1 MRFPSAI
8 FKGVELSLI
17 HISLAVQIRTD
28 GTVIARA
35 PLRMPKDR
43 ILCFLS
49 EKASWIR
56 MQQGKMQEREKMR
69 QQARIHLD
77 AAQEKELRERAKSV
91 LAQRTAYF
99 ARQVGVTYGRITVRD
114 QKTRWGSCSQTGNL
128 NFNFRLILAPLEVLD
143 YVVVHELCH
152 RRQMNHSTQ
161 FWQEV
166 AQVLPDYRKRKAWLT
181 AVSYTHLD
189 VYKRQT
195 VDGADYWQK
204 MFQIT
209 IPLVRPSLTVS
220 TVLNII
226 YVFNSFPIIW
236 TITKGCLLYTYRCV

>member
-1 MRFPSAI
+1 MP
-8 FKGVELSLI
+8 KEELVKIAGLSVLLVR
-17 HISLAVQIRTD
+17 SSRKTLAVQIRTD

-114 QKTRWGSCSQTGNL
+114 QKTRWGSCSQTGTL

-181 AVSYTHLD
+181 ENGWRLM
-189 VYKRQT
+189 
-195 VDGADYWQK
+195 G
-204 MFQIT
+204 
-209 IPLVRPSLTVS
+209 
-220 TVLNII
+220 
-226 YVFNSFPIIW
+226 
-236 TITKGCLLYTYRCV
+236 

>member
-1 MRFPSAI
+1 MP
-8 FKGVELSLI
+8 KEELVKIAGLSVLLVR
-17 HISLAVQIRTD
+17 SSRKTLAVQIRAD

-43 ILCFLS
+43 ILCFLF

-56 MQQGKMQEREKMR
+56 MQQGRMQEREKMR

-99 ARQVGVTYGRITVRD
+99 ARQIGVTYGRITVRD

-128 NFNFRLILAPLEVLD
+128 NFNFRLILAPSEVLD

-181 AVSYTHLD
+181 ENGWRLM
-189 VYKRQT
+189 
-195 VDGADYWQK
+195 G
-204 MFQIT
+204 
-209 IPLVRPSLTVS
+209 
-220 TVLNII
+220 
-226 YVFNSFPIIW
+226 
-236 TITKGCLLYTYRCV
+236 

>member
-1 MRFPSAI
+1 MPKEEFVKIA
-8 FKGVELSLI
+8 GLSVLLVR
-17 HISLAVQIRTD
+17 SSRKTLAVQIRAD

-43 ILCFLS
+43 ILYFLS

-56 MQQGKMQEREKMR
+56 MQQGRMQERENMR

-77 AAQEKELRERAKSV
+77 VAQEKELRERAKSV

-128 NFNFRLILAPLEVLD
+128 NFNFRLILAPSEVLD

-152 RRQMNHSTQ
+152 RRQMNHSAQ

-181 AVSYTHLD
+181 ENGWRLM
-189 VYKRQT
+189 
-195 VDGADYWQK
+195 G
-204 MFQIT
+204 
-209 IPLVRPSLTVS
+209 
-220 TVLNII
+220 
-226 YVFNSFPIIW
+226 
-236 TITKGCLLYTYRCV
+236 

>member
-1 MRFPSAI
+1 MP
-8 FKGVELSLI
+8 KEELVKIAGLSVLLVR
-17 HISLAVQIRTD
+17 SSRKTLAVQIRAD

-56 MQQGKMQEREKMR
+56 MQQVRMQEREKMR

-99 ARQVGVTYGRITVRD
+99 ARQIGVTYGRITVRD

-128 NFNFRLILAPLEVLD
+128 NFNFRLILAPSEVLD

-181 AVSYTHLD
+181 ENGWRLMGELCPASGI
-189 VYKRQT
+189 K
-195 VDGADYWQK
+195 
-204 MFQIT
+204 
-209 IPLVRPSLTVS
+209 
-220 TVLNII
+220 
-226 YVFNSFPIIW
+226 
-236 TITKGCLLYTYRCV
+236 

>member
-1 MRFPSAI
+1 MGKS
-8 FKGVELSLI
+8 G
-17 HISLAVQIRTD
+17 ISVADGLRLASTVRSFHAKRGACENCGAFCIAGAQQQKDASGTD

-181 AVSYTHLD
+181 ENGWRLM
-189 VYKRQT
+189 
-195 VDGADYWQK
+195 G
-204 MFQIT
+204 
-209 IPLVRPSLTVS
+209 
-220 TVLNII
+220 
-226 YVFNSFPIIW
+226 
-236 TITKGCLLYTYRCV
+236 

>member
-1 MRFPSAI
+1 MPKEETVKI
-8 FKGVELSLI
+8 EGLSVLLVR
-17 HISLAVQIRTD
+17 SSRKTLAVQIRAD

-56 MQQGKMQEREKMR
+56 MQQGRMQEREKMR

-99 ARQVGVTYGRITVRD
+99 ARQIGVTYGRITVRD

-152 RRQMNHSTQ
+152 RRQMNHSAQ

-181 AVSYTHLD
+181 ENGWRLM
-189 VYKRQT
+189 
-195 VDGADYWQK
+195 G
-204 MFQIT
+204 
-209 IPLVRPSLTVS
+209 
-220 TVLNII
+220 
-226 YVFNSFPIIW
+226 
-236 TITKGCLLYTYRCV
+236 

>member
-1 MRFPSAI
+1 MP
-8 FKGVELSLI
+8 KEELVKIAGLSVLLVR
-17 HISLAVQIRTD
+17 SSRKTLAVQIRAD

-43 ILCFLS
+43 ILYFLS
-49 EKASWIR
+49 EKASWIS
-56 MQQGKMQEREKMR
+56 MQQGRMRERENMR

-128 NFNFRLILAPLEVLD
+128 NFNFRLILAPSEVLD

-152 RRQMNHSTQ
+152 RRQMNHSAQ

-181 AVSYTHLD
+181 ENGWRLM
-189 VYKRQT
+189 
-195 VDGADYWQK
+195 G
-204 MFQIT
+204 
-209 IPLVRPSLTVS
+209 
-220 TVLNII
+220 
-226 YVFNSFPIIW
+226 
-236 TITKGCLLYTYRCV
+236 

>member
-1 MRFPSAI
+1 MPKEEFVKIA
-8 FKGVELSLI
+8 GLSVLLVR
-17 HISLAVQIRTD
+17 SSRKTLAVQIRAD

-56 MQQGKMQEREKMR
+56 MQQGIMQEREKMR

-99 ARQVGVTYGRITVRD
+99 ARQIGVTYGRITVRD

-128 NFNFRLILAPLEVLD
+128 NFNFRLILAPPEVLD

-152 RRQMNHSTQ
+152 RRQMNHSAQ

-181 AVSYTHLD
+181 ENGWRLM
-189 VYKRQT
+189 
-195 VDGADYWQK
+195 G
-204 MFQIT
+204 
-209 IPLVRPSLTVS
+209 
-220 TVLNII
+220 
-226 YVFNSFPIIW
+226 
-236 TITKGCLLYTYRCV
+236 

>member
-1 MRFPSAI
+1 MP
-8 FKGVELSLI
+8 KEELVKIAGLSVLLVR
-17 HISLAVQIRTD
+17 SSRKTLAVQIRAD

-35 PLRMPKDR
+35 PRRMPKDR

-99 ARQVGVTYGRITVRD
+99 ARQIGVTYGRITVRD

-181 AVSYTHLD
+181 ENGWRLM
-189 VYKRQT
+189 
-195 VDGADYWQK
+195 G
-204 MFQIT
+204 
-209 IPLVRPSLTVS
+209 
-220 TVLNII
+220 
-226 YVFNSFPIIW
+226 
-236 TITKGCLLYTYRCV
+236 

>member
-1 MRFPSAI
+1 MP
-8 FKGVELSLI
+8 KEELVKIAGLSVLLVR
-17 HISLAVQIRTD
+17 SSRKTLAVQIRAD
-28 GTVIARA
+28 GTVIARV

-56 MQQGKMQEREKMR
+56 MQQGKMQERENMR

-152 RRQMNHSTQ
+152 RRQMNHSAQ

-181 AVSYTHLD
+181 ENGWRLM
-189 VYKRQT
+189 
-195 VDGADYWQK
+195 G
-204 MFQIT
+204 
-209 IPLVRPSLTVS
+209 
-220 TVLNII
+220 
-226 YVFNSFPIIW
+226 
-236 TITKGCLLYTYRCV
+236 

>member
-1 MRFPSAI
+1 MP
-8 FKGVELSLI
+8 KEELVKIAGLSVLLVR
-17 HISLAVQIRTD
+17 SSRKTLAVQIRAD

-69 QQARIHLD
+69 QQACIHLD

-99 ARQVGVTYGRITVRD
+99 ARQIGVTYGRITVRD

-152 RRQMNHSTQ
+152 RRQMNHSAQ
-161 FWQEV
+161 FWQEM

-181 AVSYTHLD
+181 ENGWRLM
-189 VYKRQT
+189 
-195 VDGADYWQK
+195 G
-204 MFQIT
+204 
-209 IPLVRPSLTVS
+209 
-220 TVLNII
+220 
-226 YVFNSFPIIW
+226 
-236 TITKGCLLYTYRCV
+236 

>member
-1 MRFPSAI
+1 MP
-8 FKGVELSLI
+8 KEELVKIAGLSVLLVR
-17 HISLAVQIRTD
+17 SSRKTLAVQIRAD

-77 AAQEKELRERAKSV
+77 AAQEKELRERAKPV

-114 QKTRWGSCSQTGNL
+114 QQTRWGSCSQTGNL

-152 RRQMNHSTQ
+152 RRQMNHSAQ

-181 AVSYTHLD
+181 ENGWRLM
-189 VYKRQT
+189 
-195 VDGADYWQK
+195 G
-204 MFQIT
+204 
-209 IPLVRPSLTVS
+209 
-220 TVLNII
+220 
-226 YVFNSFPIIW
+226 
-236 TITKGCLLYTYRCV
+236 

>member
-1 MRFPSAI
+1 MPKEETVKI
-8 FKGVELSLI
+8 EGLSVLLVR
-17 HISLAVQIRTD
+17 SSRKTLAVQIRAD

-99 ARQVGVTYGRITVRD
+99 ARQIGVTYGRITVRD

-152 RRQMNHSTQ
+152 RRQMNHSAQ

-181 AVSYTHLD
+181 ENGWRLM
-189 VYKRQT
+189 
-195 VDGADYWQK
+195 G
-204 MFQIT
+204 
-209 IPLVRPSLTVS
+209 
-220 TVLNII
+220 
-226 YVFNSFPIIW
+226 
-236 TITKGCLLYTYRCV
+236 

>member
-1 MRFPSAI
+1 MP
-8 FKGVELSLI
+8 KEELVKIAGLSVLLVR
-17 HISLAVQIRTD
+17 SSRKTLAVQIRTD

-56 MQQGKMQEREKMR
+56 MQQGRMQEREKMR

-181 AVSYTHLD
+181 ENGWRLM
-189 VYKRQT
+189 
-195 VDGADYWQK
+195 G
-204 MFQIT
+204 
-209 IPLVRPSLTVS
+209 
-220 TVLNII
+220 
-226 YVFNSFPIIW
+226 
-236 TITKGCLLYTYRCV
+236 

>member
-1 MRFPSAI
+1 MP
-8 FKGVELSLI
+8 KEELVKIAGLSVLLVR
-17 HISLAVQIRTD
+17 SSRKTLAVQIRTD

-181 AVSYTHLD
+181 ENGWRLM
-189 VYKRQT
+189 
-195 VDGADYWQK
+195 W
-204 MFQIT
+204 
-209 IPLVRPSLTVS
+209 
-220 TVLNII
+220 
-226 YVFNSFPIIW
+226 
-236 TITKGCLLYTYRCV
+236 

>member
-1 MRFPSAI
+1 MP
-8 FKGVELSLI
+8 KEELVKIAGLSVLLVR
-17 HISLAVQIRTD
+17 SSRKTLAVQIRAD

-128 NFNFRLILAPLEVLD
+128 NFNFRLILAPPEVLD
-143 YVVVHELCH
+143 YVVIHELCH
-152 RRQMNHSTQ
+152 RRQMNHSAQ

-181 AVSYTHLD
+181 ENGWRLM
-189 VYKRQT
+189 
-195 VDGADYWQK
+195 G
-204 MFQIT
+204 
-209 IPLVRPSLTVS
+209 
-220 TVLNII
+220 
-226 YVFNSFPIIW
+226 
-236 TITKGCLLYTYRCV
+236 

>member
-1 MRFPSAI
+1 MP
-8 FKGVELSLI
+8 KEELVKIAGLSVLLVR
-17 HISLAVQIRTD
+17 SCRKTLAVQIRAD

-56 MQQGKMQEREKMR
+56 MQQGKMQERENMR

-152 RRQMNHSTQ
+152 RRQMNHSAQ

-166 AQVLPDYRKRKAWLT
+166 AQVLPDYRERKAWLT
-181 AVSYTHLD
+181 ENGWRLM
-189 VYKRQT
+189 
-195 VDGADYWQK
+195 G
-204 MFQIT
+204 
-209 IPLVRPSLTVS
+209 
-220 TVLNII
+220 
-226 YVFNSFPIIW
+226 
-236 TITKGCLLYTYRCV
+236 

>member
-1 MRFPSAI
+1 MP
-8 FKGVELSLI
+8 KEELVKIAGLSVLLVR
-17 HISLAVQIRTD
+17 SSRKTLAVQIRTD

-152 RRQMNHSTQ
+152 RRQMNHSAQ

-181 AVSYTHLD
+181 ENGWRLM
-189 VYKRQT
+189 
-195 VDGADYWQK
+195 G
-204 MFQIT
+204 
-209 IPLVRPSLTVS
+209 
-220 TVLNII
+220 
-226 YVFNSFPIIW
+226 
-236 TITKGCLLYTYRCV
+236 

>member
-1 MRFPSAI
+1 MP
-8 FKGVELSLI
+8 KEELVKIAGLSVLLVR
-17 HISLAVQIRTD
+17 SSRKTLAVQIRAD
-28 GTVIARA
+28 GTVIART

-56 MQQGKMQEREKMR
+56 MQQGRMQEREKMR

-99 ARQVGVTYGRITVRD
+99 ARQIGVTYGRITVRD

-152 RRQMNHSTQ
+152 RRQMNHSAQ

-181 AVSYTHLD
+181 ENGWRLMGKLCPASGI
-189 VYKRQT
+189 K
-195 VDGADYWQK
+195 
-204 MFQIT
+204 
-209 IPLVRPSLTVS
+209 
-220 TVLNII
+220 
-226 YVFNSFPIIW
+226 
-236 TITKGCLLYTYRCV
+236 

>member
-1 MRFPSAI
+1 MP
-8 FKGVELSLI
+8 KEELVKIAGLSVLLVR
-17 HISLAVQIRTD
+17 SSRKTLAVQIRAD

-56 MQQGKMQEREKMR
+56 MQQGRMQEREKMR

-91 LAQRTAYF
+91 LTQRTAYF
-99 ARQVGVTYGRITVRD
+99 ARQIGVTYGRITVRD

-181 AVSYTHLD
+181 ENGWRLM
-189 VYKRQT
+189 
-195 VDGADYWQK
+195 G
-204 MFQIT
+204 
-209 IPLVRPSLTVS
+209 
-220 TVLNII
+220 
-226 YVFNSFPIIW
+226 
-236 TITKGCLLYTYRCV
+236 

>member
-1 MRFPSAI
+1 MP
-8 FKGVELSLI
+8 KEELVKIAGLSVLLVR
-17 HISLAVQIRTD
+17 SSRKTLAVQIRAD

-43 ILCFLS
+43 ILYFLS

-56 MQQGKMQEREKMR
+56 MQQGRMQERENMR

-128 NFNFRLILAPLEVLD
+128 NFNFRLILAPPEVLD

-152 RRQMNHSTQ
+152 RRQMNHSAQ

-181 AVSYTHLD
+181 ENGWRLM
-189 VYKRQT
+189 
-195 VDGADYWQK
+195 G
-204 MFQIT
+204 
-209 IPLVRPSLTVS
+209 
-220 TVLNII
+220 
-226 YVFNSFPIIW
+226 
-236 TITKGCLLYTYRCV
+236 

>member
-1 MRFPSAI
+1 MP
-8 FKGVELSLI
+8 KEELVKIAGLSVLLVR
-17 HISLAVQIRTD
+17 SSRKTLAVQIRAD

-43 ILCFLS
+43 ILYFLS

-56 MQQGKMQEREKMR
+56 MQQGRMQERENMR

-128 NFNFRLILAPLEVLD
+128 NFNFRLILAPPEVLD

-181 AVSYTHLD
+181 ENGWRLM
-189 VYKRQT
+189 
-195 VDGADYWQK
+195 G
-204 MFQIT
+204 
-209 IPLVRPSLTVS
+209 
-220 TVLNII
+220 
-226 YVFNSFPIIW
+226 
-236 TITKGCLLYTYRCV
+236 

>member
-1 MRFPSAI
+1 MP
-8 FKGVELSLI
+8 KEELLKIAGLSVLLVR
-17 HISLAVQIRTD
+17 SSRKTLAVQIRAD

-181 AVSYTHLD
+181 ENGWRLM
-189 VYKRQT
+189 
-195 VDGADYWQK
+195 G
-204 MFQIT
+204 
-209 IPLVRPSLTVS
+209 
-220 TVLNII
+220 
-226 YVFNSFPIIW
+226 
-236 TITKGCLLYTYRCV
+236 

>member
-1 MRFPSAI
+1 MP
-8 FKGVELSLI
+8 KEELVKTAGLSVLLVR
-17 HISLAVQIRTD
+17 SSRKTLAVQIRAD

-35 PLRMPKDR
+35 PLRMSKDR

-56 MQQGKMQEREKMR
+56 MQQGKMQERENMR

-128 NFNFRLILAPLEVLD
+128 NFNFRLILAPPEVLD

-181 AVSYTHLD
+181 ENGWRLM
-189 VYKRQT
+189 
-195 VDGADYWQK
+195 G
-204 MFQIT
+204 
-209 IPLVRPSLTVS
+209 
-220 TVLNII
+220 
-226 YVFNSFPIIW
+226 
-236 TITKGCLLYTYRCV
+236 

>member
-1 MRFPSAI
+1 MP
-8 FKGVELSLI
+8 KEELVKIAGLSVLLVR
-17 HISLAVQIRTD
+17 SSRKTLAVQIRAD

-56 MQQGKMQEREKMR
+56 MQQGRMQEREKMR

-77 AAQEKELRERAKSV
+77 AAQEKELRERAKPV

-128 NFNFRLILAPLEVLD
+128 NFNFRLILAPSEVLD

-152 RRQMNHSTQ
+152 RRQMNHSAQ

-181 AVSYTHLD
+181 ENGWRLM
-189 VYKRQT
+189 
-195 VDGADYWQK
+195 G
-204 MFQIT
+204 
-209 IPLVRPSLTVS
+209 
-220 TVLNII
+220 
-226 YVFNSFPIIW
+226 
-236 TITKGCLLYTYRCV
+236 

>member
-1 MRFPSAI
+1 MP
-8 FKGVELSLI
+8 KEELVKIAGLSVLLVR
-17 HISLAVQIRTD
+17 SSRKTLAVQIRAD

-49 EKASWIR
+49 EKASWIH

-152 RRQMNHSTQ
+152 RRQMNHSAQ

-166 AQVLPDYRKRKAWLT
+166 AQVLPDYRERKAWLT
-181 AVSYTHLD
+181 ENGWRLM
-189 VYKRQT
+189 
-195 VDGADYWQK
+195 G
-204 MFQIT
+204 
-209 IPLVRPSLTVS
+209 
-220 TVLNII
+220 
-226 YVFNSFPIIW
+226 
-236 TITKGCLLYTYRCV
+236 

>member
-1 MRFPSAI
+1 MP
-8 FKGVELSLI
+8 KEELVKIAGLSVLLVR
-17 HISLAVQIRTD
+17 SSRKTLAVQIRAD

-56 MQQGKMQEREKMR
+56 MQQGRMQEREKMR

-152 RRQMNHSTQ
+152 RRQMNHSAQ

-181 AVSYTHLD
+181 ENGWRLM
-189 VYKRQT
+189 
-195 VDGADYWQK
+195 G
-204 MFQIT
+204 
-209 IPLVRPSLTVS
+209 
-220 TVLNII
+220 
-226 YVFNSFPIIW
+226 
-236 TITKGCLLYTYRCV
+236 

>member
-1 MRFPSAI
+1 MP
-8 FKGVELSLI
+8 KEELVKIAGLSVLLVR
-17 HISLAVQIRTD
+17 SSRKTLAVQIRTD

-99 ARQVGVTYGRITVRD
+99 ARQVGVIYGRITVRD

-181 AVSYTHLD
+181 ENGWRLM
-189 VYKRQT
+189 
-195 VDGADYWQK
+195 G
-204 MFQIT
+204 
-209 IPLVRPSLTVS
+209 
-220 TVLNII
+220 
-226 YVFNSFPIIW
+226 
-236 TITKGCLLYTYRCV
+236 

>member
-1 MRFPSAI
+1 MP
-8 FKGVELSLI
+8 KEELVKIAGLSVLLVR
-17 HISLAVQIRTD
+17 SSRKTLAVQIRAD

-56 MQQGKMQEREKMR
+56 MQQGRMQEREKMR

-99 ARQVGVTYGRITVRD
+99 ARQIGVTYGRIAVRD

-181 AVSYTHLD
+181 ENGWRLM
-189 VYKRQT
+189 
-195 VDGADYWQK
+195 G
-204 MFQIT
+204 
-209 IPLVRPSLTVS
+209 
-220 TVLNII
+220 
-226 YVFNSFPIIW
+226 
-236 TITKGCLLYTYRCV
+236 

>member
-1 MRFPSAI
+1 MPKEETVKIA
-8 FKGVELSLI
+8 GLSVLLVR
-17 HISLAVQIRTD
+17 SSRKTLAVQIRAD

-56 MQQGKMQEREKMR
+56 MQQGRMQERENMR

-99 ARQVGVTYGRITVRD
+99 ARQIGVTYGRITVRD

-128 NFNFRLILAPLEVLD
+128 NFNFRLILVPSEVLD

-181 AVSYTHLD
+181 ENGWRLM
-189 VYKRQT
+189 
-195 VDGADYWQK
+195 G
-204 MFQIT
+204 
-209 IPLVRPSLTVS
+209 
-220 TVLNII
+220 
-226 YVFNSFPIIW
+226 
-236 TITKGCLLYTYRCV
+236 

>member
-1 MRFPSAI
+1 MPKEELVKSA
-8 FKGVELSLI
+8 GLSVLLVR
-17 HISLAVQIRTD
+17 SSKKTLAVQIRAD

-43 ILCFLS
+43 ILYFLS

-56 MQQGKMQEREKMR
+56 MQQGRMQERENMR

-128 NFNFRLILAPLEVLD
+128 NFNFRLILAPPEVLD

-152 RRQMNHSTQ
+152 RRQMNHSAQ

-181 AVSYTHLD
+181 ENGWRLM
-189 VYKRQT
+189 
-195 VDGADYWQK
+195 G
-204 MFQIT
+204 
-209 IPLVRPSLTVS
+209 
-220 TVLNII
+220 
-226 YVFNSFPIIW
+226 
-236 TITKGCLLYTYRCV
+236 

>member
-1 MRFPSAI
+1 MP
-8 FKGVELSLI
+8 KEELVKIAGLSVLLVR
-17 HISLAVQIRTD
+17 SSRKTLAVQIRAD

-69 QQARIHLD
+69 QQACIHLD
-77 AAQEKELRERAKSV
+77 AAQEKELRERAKAV

-99 ARQVGVTYGRITVRD
+99 ARQIGVTYGRITVRD

-152 RRQMNHSTQ
+152 RRQMNHSAQ

-181 AVSYTHLD
+181 ENGWRLM
-189 VYKRQT
+189 
-195 VDGADYWQK
+195 G
-204 MFQIT
+204 
-209 IPLVRPSLTVS
+209 
-220 TVLNII
+220 
-226 YVFNSFPIIW
+226 
-236 TITKGCLLYTYRCV
+236 

>member
-1 MRFPSAI
+1 MP
-8 FKGVELSLI
+8 KEELVKIAGLSVLLVR
-17 HISLAVQIRTD
+17 SSRKTLAVQIRAD

-56 MQQGKMQEREKMR
+56 MQQGRMQERENMR

-99 ARQVGVTYGRITVRD
+99 ARQIGVTYGRITVRD

-128 NFNFRLILAPLEVLD
+128 NFNFRLILAPSEVLD

-181 AVSYTHLD
+181 ENGWRLMGELCPASGI
-189 VYKRQT
+189 K
-195 VDGADYWQK
+195 
-204 MFQIT
+204 
-209 IPLVRPSLTVS
+209 
-220 TVLNII
+220 
-226 YVFNSFPIIW
+226 
-236 TITKGCLLYTYRCV
+236 

>member
-1 MRFPSAI
+1 MP
-8 FKGVELSLI
+8 KEELVKIAGLSVLLVR
-17 HISLAVQIRTD
+17 SSRKTLAVQIRAD

-56 MQQGKMQEREKMR
+56 MQQGRMQERENMR

-99 ARQVGVTYGRITVRD
+99 ARQIGVTYGRITVRD

-181 AVSYTHLD
+181 ENGWRLM
-189 VYKRQT
+189 
-195 VDGADYWQK
+195 G
-204 MFQIT
+204 
-209 IPLVRPSLTVS
+209 
-220 TVLNII
+220 
-226 YVFNSFPIIW
+226 
-236 TITKGCLLYTYRCV
+236 

>member
-1 MRFPSAI
+1 MP
-8 FKGVELSLI
+8 KEELVKIAGLSVLLVR
-17 HISLAVQIRTD
+17 SSRKTLAVQIRTD

-56 MQQGKMQEREKMR
+56 MQQGRMQERENMR

-99 ARQVGVTYGRITVRD
+99 ARQIGVTYGRITVRD

-181 AVSYTHLD
+181 ENGWRLM
-189 VYKRQT
+189 
-195 VDGADYWQK
+195 G
-204 MFQIT
+204 
-209 IPLVRPSLTVS
+209 
-220 TVLNII
+220 
-226 YVFNSFPIIW
+226 
-236 TITKGCLLYTYRCV
+236 

>member
-1 MRFPSAI
+1 MP
-8 FKGVELSLI
+8 KEELVKIAGLSVLLVR
-17 HISLAVQIRTD
+17 SSRKTLAVQIRAD

-56 MQQGKMQEREKMR
+56 MQQGKMQERENMR

-99 ARQVGVTYGRITVRD
+99 ARQIGVTYGRITVRD

-128 NFNFRLILAPLEVLD
+128 NFNFKLILAPSEVLD

-152 RRQMNHSTQ
+152 RRQMNHSAQ

-181 AVSYTHLD
+181 ENGWRLM
-189 VYKRQT
+189 
-195 VDGADYWQK
+195 G
-204 MFQIT
+204 
-209 IPLVRPSLTVS
+209 
-220 TVLNII
+220 
-226 YVFNSFPIIW
+226 
-236 TITKGCLLYTYRCV
+236 

>member
-1 MRFPSAI
+1 MP
-8 FKGVELSLI
+8 KEELVKI
-17 HISLAVQIRTD
+17 AGISVLLVRSSRKTLVVQIRAD

-56 MQQGKMQEREKMR
+56 MQQGRMQEREKMR

-181 AVSYTHLD
+181 ENGWRLM
-189 VYKRQT
+189 
-195 VDGADYWQK
+195 G
-204 MFQIT
+204 
-209 IPLVRPSLTVS
+209 
-220 TVLNII
+220 
-226 YVFNSFPIIW
+226 
-236 TITKGCLLYTYRCV
+236 

>member
-1 MRFPSAI
+1 MP
-8 FKGVELSLI
+8 KEELVKIAGLSVLLVR
-17 HISLAVQIRTD
+17 SSRKTLAVQIRTD

-56 MQQGKMQEREKMR
+56 MQQGRMQEREKMR

-77 AAQEKELRERAKSV
+77 AAQEMELRERAKSV

-99 ARQVGVTYGRITVRD
+99 ARQIGVTYGRITVRD

-181 AVSYTHLD
+181 ENGWRLM
-189 VYKRQT
+189 
-195 VDGADYWQK
+195 G
-204 MFQIT
+204 
-209 IPLVRPSLTVS
+209 
-220 TVLNII
+220 
-226 YVFNSFPIIW
+226 
-236 TITKGCLLYTYRCV
+236 